1 MKKMKKLIVVWF
13 SIGKDEDCWSHECEE
28 KEFKEV
34 FHSSMDELIKYHEV
48 AGHKVKSIEFEEYYP
63 PAHEM
68 SEG

>member
-1 MKKMKKLIVVWF
+1 MKKLKKLIVVWF
-13 SIGKDEDCWSHECEE
+13 SIGKDEGWSQECEE

-34 FHSSMDELIKYHEV
+34 FHNSLDELIKYHEA
-48 AGHKVKSIEFEEYYP
+48 AGHKVESIEFEEYYP